1 MKNLPSFN
9 EFKKFEDFLETSD
22 AELIREFEELEKSE
36 PFHTLNEGGF
46 LDHIKN
52 KLSKFFLGSLS
63 RVGMLDQARKALVDL
78 EIDAIE
84 KKSEFEESMEK
95 LDSQIDALSKIE
107 DKDRI
112 EALRKDR
119 ESKIKEQEAYI
130 KSQRLKIKKA
140 HDFVE
145 KVIDGNTRRRE
156 YYEAGRADD
165 EIGLAELNYLL
176 AKKKFDTSE
185 IAKYEEAIKK
195 AKANAEAK
203 AEKLENRSE
212 ENSKDD
218 AEKIS
223 VDTKLDPEKEK
234 RKLTTR
240 RGKDIISRKNELEK
254 DIVDLKSALERK
266 LKGLELKSKKGKE
279 FTTKE
284 ITKIRIELLEI
295 SSALDAKINLLKAL
309 RDLGKTEEEISKK
322 IKKESEITK
331 LSAQVNKSIVD
342 GQDANTGT
350 KKLVADIFST
360 ISKDGRG
367 KISSEKIKNAINK
380 INK

>member
-22 AELIREFEELEKSE
+22 AELIREFEELEKAE
-36 PFHTLNEGGF
+36 PFYTLNEGGF

-84 KKSEFEESMEK
+84 KRNEFDEILDK
-95 LDSQIDALSKIE
+95 LDSQIDGLSRIE

-112 EALRKDR
+112 ASLKKDR
-119 ESKIKEQEAYI
+119 ETKIKEYEAYT
-130 KSQRLKIKKA
+130 KSQRLKVKKA
-140 HDFVE
+140 HDFIQ
-145 KVIDGNTRRRE
+145 KVIDNNSRRRD

-176 AKKKFDTSE
+176 AKKKADTSE
-185 IAKYEEAIKK
+185 LSKYEEAVKK
-195 AKANAEAK
+195 AKANAEEK
-203 AEKLENRSE
+203 AEKLQDRSE
-212 ENSKDD
+212 EDSKDD
-218 AEKIS
+218 SDKTT

-234 RKLTTR
+234 RKLTTK
-240 RGKDIISRKNELEK
+240 RGSDIISRKNELEK
-254 DIVDLKSALERK
+254 EIVDLRSALERK
-266 LKGLELKSKKGKE
+266 LKSLEVKAKKGKE
-279 FTTKE
+279 FTSKE
-284 ITKIRIELLEI
+284 VTKIRIELLEI
-295 SSALDAKINLLKAL
+295 SSALDAKLNLLKAL

-322 IKKESEITK
+322 VRKESEITK
-331 LSAQVNKSIVD
+331 LSAQVNRSIVD

-350 KKLVADIFST
+350 KKLVSDIFSN
-360 ISKDGRG
+360 IAKDGKG
-367 KISSEKIKNAINK
+367 KIPAEKIKNAINK

>member
-176 AKKKFDTSE
+176 AKKKSDTSE

-212 ENSKDD
+212 ESSKDD

-350 KKLVADIFST
+350 KKLVADIFSA